1 MHTTNVKQ
9 TATSTT
15 KMQKPSKARF
25 GTTKYRKINVQT
37 NNKKNMQSSWQKF
50 FLSGKIWC
58 SGHSHLNQHIKAYVF
73 NNCGQSQ
80 KNCNNQFTE
89 TCLGLGFLVF
99 ALEEEKKE
107 KWLTELL
114 FSEILQ
120 TMTVGS
126 SDGGGIPAVEQAFG
140 HLLVTQEKKGGGC
153 RWLQWGLHA
162 MWRRRTAAAAG
173 TDWRWLG
180 QVAWGREEIC
190 GGWRRLSLSSSTIVQ
205 PFSMWGP
212 SPFVN
217 WY

>member
-1 MHTTNVKQ
+1 MHTTSVKQ

-15 KMQKPSKARF
+15 KVQKPSKARF
-25 GTTKYRKINVQT
+25 GTTKIQKNQRPSKIKKQT
-37 NNKKNMQSSWQKF
+37 YNPLGRSF
-50 FLSGKIWC
+50 SGKIWC
-58 SGHSHLNQHIKAYVF
+58 SGHNNLNQHIKAYVF

-80 KNCNNQFTE
+80 KNGSNRFTE

-99 ALEEEKKE
+99 ALEEEKE

-120 TMTVGS
+120 MMTVGS
-126 SDGGGIPAVEQAFG
+126 SDGGGIPAVEQG
-140 HLLVTQEKKGGGC
+140 VDHLLVTQEKKGGGC
-153 RWLQWGLHA
+153 RWLRWGLHA

-212 SPFVN
+212 SPFVS